1 MNMNSSYISFVISPS
16 NVEAPLGTEVWLD
29 QQIIFN
35 TESLTAAESVR
46 CDIDDA
52 VEADHV
58 LKIVLK
64 NKRSEHT
71 VIDADQNIV
80 SDSLLLLSNF
90 DLEGVAVDQLV
101 FDHAEYCHDFNGNG
115 PVTTQKIYGAM
126 GCNGSLSLKFST
138 PLYVWLMDKM

>member
-1 MNMNSSYISFVISPS
+1 MNSSYISFVIAPS
-16 NVEAPLGTEVWLD
+16 NVEAPLGAEVWLD
-29 QQIIFN
+29 QQLIFN
-35 TESLTAAESVR
+35 TESLTAAESIR
-46 CDIDDA
+46 CDINDE

-64 NKRSEHT
+64 NKREEHT

-90 DLEGVAVDQLV
+90 ELESIAVDQLV
-101 FDHAEYCHDFNGNG
+101 LEHAEYCHDFNGNG
-115 PVTTQKIYGAM
+115 PAITEKSYGSM

-138 PLYVWLMDKM
+138 PLYIWLLDKM

>member
-1 MNMNSSYISFVISPS
+1 MDSSYISFVISPS
-16 NVEAPLGTEVWLD
+16 NTEAPLGAEVWLD
-29 QQIIFN
+29 QQIVFD

-46 CDIDDA
+46 VDIDDT

-71 VIDADQNIV
+71 VLDEDHNIV

-90 DLEGVAVDQLV
+90 ELESIDIDQLV
-101 FDHAEYCHDFNGNG
+101 FEHAEYCHDFNGNG
-115 PVTTQKIYGAM
+115 AATTEKIYGAM

-138 PLYVWLMDKM
+138 PLYVWLLDKM